1 MWGSALG
8 ARGVS
13 LLFAS
18 GDSGYTSDQKYPA
31 SSPYVT
37 SVGGVT
43 LGAIFQLDHIS
54 VDGETTGGFSSLDA
68 NAMPSG
74 KANYQAEA
82 VRHHSAQSGTSSY
95 ELGASHGCGSSAA
108 SGCHLRSEWPSS
120 SSYSS

>member
-82 VRHHSAQSGTSSY
+82 VRHYLDDTSGERPKSNMN
-95 ELGASHGCGSSAA
+95 ASRRCVPDLAA
-108 SGCHLRSEWPSS
+108 
-120 SSYSS
+120 YSTE